1 MGVAPGFDC
10 ARIISGRQ
18 HHGAD
23 AVHDALVVRRGAVGI
38 QLRQACGMDQVVHNL
53 CAADQFG
60 VEHGANACQPQIR
73 LVGEDAQD
81 DVSAA
86 DLGHS
91 IRDCLGHRV
100 DGVGAHGISYV
111 DVKVKDDVGGLVRR
125 NDAYRNVLHATADT
139 DQLRVLFVGECNDFF
154 TCLEESDTGG
164 CRIHDVDELYL
175 GLHDRRGTRDVKAA
189 ESACDASS
197 VACGCDHRRLLGG
210 ERDQVVRAVDREVGG
225 HADRDADDAEDVLDH
240 AIGLVD
246 GEAVGGVVDRD
257 VCFGQV
263 GLADDLW
270 RDVRRRRRT
279 GNRRC
284 GC

>member
-1 MGVAPGFDC
+1 M
-10 ARIISGRQ
+10 
-18 HHGAD
+18 
-23 AVHDALVVRRGAVGI
+23 ALSEETMRTE
-38 QLRQACGMDQVVHNL
+38 MS
-53 CAADQFG
+53 FT
-60 VEHGANACQPQIR
+60 PP
-73 LVGEDAQD
+73 
-81 DVSAA
+81 
-86 DLGHS
+86 
-91 IRDCLGHRV
+91 
-100 DGVGAHGISYV
+100 
-111 DVKVKDDVGGLVRR
+111 
-125 NDAYRNVLHATADT
+125 ADT

-263 GLADDLW
+263 GLADDLGATCG
-270 RDVRRRRRT
+270 DVVGPEIGDAAVDGPVVHRHV
-279 GNRRC
+279 GSSS
-284 GC
+284 